1 MRPFLKWA
9 GNKYSLIAR
18 LKTALPR
25 KANRLIEPFAG
36 SGAVFLNTDY
46 PDYLLA
52 DANPHL
58 IDLFQYV
65 QTEGDE
71 FIDFCEQFFTPEN
84 NHRNCFYEFR
94 QIFNS
99 TEDTRLRSALF
110 LYLNRH
116 TYNGLC
122 RYNASGQF
130 NAPFGSY
137 KKPYFPRK
145 EMQFFCQKSAGVTF
159 QYADFV
165 GIMESAQEGDV
176 IYCDPPYV
184 PLSSTAY
191 FTSYH
196 SHPFGWEQQCLLAA
210 QAEAAVER
218 GVTVLISNHYTREVK
233 KLYAQATLKT
243 FQVRRSISCKADS
256 RGKTAKEV
264 LAIFQA

>member
-9 GNKYSLIAR
+9 GNKYAIIAR

-52 DANPHL
+52 DVNLHL
-58 IDLFQYV
+58 IELFQFV
-65 QTEGDE
+65 QAEGDV
-71 FIDFCEQFFTPEN
+71 FIDFCEQFFIPQN
-84 NHRNCFYEFR
+84 NHKHRFYEFR
-94 QIFNS
+94 QLFN
-99 TEDTRLRSALF
+99 TTDDTRLRAALF

-130 NAPFGSY
+130 NVPFGSY

-145 EMQFFCQKSAGVTF
+145 EMQFFCQKSEGMTF
-159 QYADFV
+159 KSADFV
-165 GIMESAQEGDV
+165 SVMQLAEDGDV

-196 SHPFGWEQQCLLAA
+196 RHPFGWEQQRELVA
-210 QAEAAVER
+210 QAEAAVKR
-218 GVTVLISNHYTREVK
+218 GVTVLISNHYTKEVK
-233 KLYAQATLKT
+233 KLYEQATLKT

-256 RGKTAKEV
+256 RSKTAKEV
-264 LAIFQA
+264 LAIFEI